1 MVQVDLITG
10 FLGAGKTTFLRRYVR
25 YLVEQGHNVCILE
38 NDFGAVN
45 VDAMLVQDLL
55 GDRCDLETISGG
67 CDCDT
72 HQRRMRTKLIA
83 MAMRGF
89 DRVVVEPS
97 GIFDVDEFFDVLRD
111 DPLDR
116 WYRIGNV
123 IAIVDAMLPEAL
135 SPQAEYLLASETANA
150 GRVLLSRAPQA
161 GPEQCRAAIAHL
173 DRALEA
179 CKCSRRFAPHEILTR
194 DWAALTDAD
203 LAQIAACGMRQ
214 ASCEKLHFDEHKGL
228 RLPVLSGTAPHGG
241 ATAAGS
247 CPAVRGPG
255 LRAGAA
261 GQGVCPHAGRLAG
274 AERHRRRAD
283 TGPHP
288 AGAGCAHR
296 HRRGAGQGK
305 NRNAASPLS
314 FNERCKTG
322 AKKENRIMKK
332 NPQMPSA
339 RRILGMVVGI
349 VIIGLGIAL
358 FKQSHLGNDS
368 ISALNMRLAEM
379 LGISLG
385 VQNLC
390 TNILFFAL
398 QFWFGR
404 KYIGLGTFVNGIC
417 IGYIVTAFYDPI
429 HAHFGDAPSLA
440 VQLAWVIAAVLV
452 TALGASLYQTADLGI
467 APYDY
472 LSLGLRDYTPC
483 PYFGCRI
490 FTDALSA
497 LLCWLLGG
505 LVGLGTLICAFC
517 LGPFIQF
524 FDRTFSQKVL
534 QYKPN
539 N

>member
-179 CKCSRRFAPHEILTR
+179 CKCSRRFAPEEIITK
-194 DWAALTDAD
+194 DWARLTDAD
-203 LAQIAACGMRQ
+203 LAAIAACGCRQ
-214 ASCEKLHFDEHKGL
+214 ASCEKLHFDEHEAFSSLCFLEQHLTLQQLQAAADHLFADAACGHVLRVKGFA
-228 RLPVLSGTAPHGG
+228 PDPQGTTGWLELN
-241 ATAAGS
+241 ATAAGRTLE
-247 CPAVRGPG
+247 PIPQ
-255 LRAGAA
+255 
-261 GQGVCPHAGRLAG
+261 GQDVL
-274 AERHRRRAD
+274 
-283 TGPHP
+283 
-288 AGAGCAHR
+288 
-296 HRRGAGQGK
+296 
-305 NRNAASPLS
+305 
-314 FNERCKTG
+314 
-322 AKKENRIMKK
+322 
-332 NPQMPSA
+332 
-339 RRILGMVVGI
+339 I
-349 VIIGLGIAL
+349 VIGEGLDKAAIEA
-358 FKQSHLGNDS
+358 
-368 ISALNMRLAEM
+368 RLKA
-379 LGISLG
+379 
-385 VQNLC
+385 
-390 TNILFFAL
+390 
-398 QFWFGR
+398 
-404 KYIGLGTFVNGIC
+404 C
-417 IGYIVTAFYDPI
+417 IINTKTTE
-429 HAHFGDAPSLA
+429 
-440 VQLAWVIAAVLV
+440 W
-452 TALGASLYQTADLGI
+452 
-467 APYDY
+467 
-472 LSLGLRDYTPC
+472 
-483 PYFGCRI
+483 
-490 FTDALSA
+490 
-497 LLCWLLGG
+497 
-505 LVGLGTLICAFC
+505 
-517 LGPFIQF
+517 
-524 FDRTFSQKVL
+524 
-534 QYKPN
+534 
-539 N
+539 